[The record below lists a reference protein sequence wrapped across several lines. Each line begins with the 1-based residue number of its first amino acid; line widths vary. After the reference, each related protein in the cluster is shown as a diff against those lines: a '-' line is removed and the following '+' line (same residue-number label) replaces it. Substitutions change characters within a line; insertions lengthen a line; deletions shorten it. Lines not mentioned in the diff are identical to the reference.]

1 MVPSLQEVVDT
12 VRMWPRSFA
21 FWLLVW
27 VQPAY
32 FLFPGAVPD
41 EGDVRHLYPITHIS
55 IGLDNH
61 AHMLPYL
68 FGWLENIDY
77 PKDRLRITLYQLS
90 KDDVTENQVTWWKNS
105 VSSLFA
111 SVTVVVGEENWLE
124 AGLRAARLRRASR
137 VLLMTGDALPF
148 RGTLLQDLNST
159 AVVMSALFSPTLNSE
174 ISNCATIDDDYRDRE
189 VIERRKISEAVLP
202 MLINLD
208 TIDSSYLTFDSDNLP
223 NYLGSGDPS
232 EVFVESARRMQID
245 LWIDNLKRHGF
256 YIDEALEVYD
266 RRRIFRY
273 LLADIVAD
281 GGRLPLAS
289 KFVRPWTPEPQLWD
303 VEKIYM
309 INLKRRPERRA
320 RMERIFEILGVD
332 ATYWEATDGQN
343 LPTNYQY
350 RILPGYMDPY
360 HKRPI
365 KAGEI
370 GCFLSHYRIWEDVV
384 KLGLSRVAVFEDD
397 LRFTDGGLERIREV
411 LEDLDVSKMEWDL
424 IYLGRKKQADQEEL
438 WVRNHRHLSTVGY
451 SYWTLGY
458 ILSAEGARRLIDA
471 KPLEKLLPVDEY
483 FPIMFNKHPNKE
495 WVSHFPVRNLRAF
508 TLYPLSVFPQRYTHE
523 EGYVSDTEDSKVV
536 KDEATSEAQLKK
548 DEL

>member
-1 MVPSLQEVVDT
+1 
-12 VRMWPRSFA
+12 MWPRFLA
-21 FWLLVW
+21 FWLLAW
-27 VQPAY
+27 IQPAY

-90 KDDVTENQVTWWKNS
+90 KDDVTENQHSDEQLCRWKNS

-124 AGLRAARLRRASR
+124 AGLRAARLRKASR

-159 AVVMSALFSPTLNSE
+159 AVVMSALFSPTLSSE
-174 ISNCATIDDDYRDRE
+174 ISNCATVDDDYRDRE

-232 EVFVESARRMQID
+232 E
-245 LWIDNLKRHGF
+245 
-256 YIDEALEVYD
+256 
-266 RRRIFRY
+266 FRY

-370 GCFLSHYRIWEDVV
+370 GCFLSHYRIWQDVV
-384 KLGLSRVAVFEDD
+384 QLGLSRIVVFEDD
-397 LRFTDGGLERIREV
+397 LRFTDGGLERIKEV

-495 WVSHFPVRNLRAF
+495 WMSHFPVRNLRAF

-536 KDEATSEAQLKK
+536 KDEVTSETQLKK